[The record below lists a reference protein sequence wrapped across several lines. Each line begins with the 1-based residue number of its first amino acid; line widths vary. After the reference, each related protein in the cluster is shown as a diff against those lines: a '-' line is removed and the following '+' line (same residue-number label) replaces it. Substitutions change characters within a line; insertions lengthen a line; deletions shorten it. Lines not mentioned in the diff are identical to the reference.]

1 MGAPYITWVRVIA
14 RATLQTHWRKRG
26 RADSE
31 APLKAWFRE
40 VRAADWRGPADVRA
54 QYGSASFV
62 GDRVVF
68 NVGGN
73 KYRLVV
79 WINFPYRV
87 VYVRFVGTHAEYDKI
102 DVRSVSWK
110 SVR

>member
-1 MGAPYITWVRVIA
+1 MQA
-14 RATLQTHWRKRG
+14 HWRKRG
-26 RADSE
+26 RTDSE
-31 APLKAWFRE
+31 ALLKAWFRE
-40 VRAADWRGPADVRA
+40 AKAADWSGPADVRA
-54 QYGSASFV
+54 QYGSASFI

-87 VYVRFVGTHAEYDKI
+87 VYIRFVGTHAEYDKI
-102 DVRSVSWK
+102 DVRSV
-110 SVR
+110 

>member
-1 MGAPYITWVRVIA
+1 MGTSYITCVRVIS
-14 RATLQTHWRKRG
+14 RATLRAHWRKRG

-31 APLKAWFRE
+31 APLKAWYRE
-40 VRAADWRGPADVRA
+40 AKAADWSGPADVRTH
-54 QYGSASFV
+54 YRSASFV

-68 NVGGN
+68 NVAGN

-87 VYVRFVGTHAEYDKI
+87 VYIRFVGSHAEYDKI
-102 DVRSVSWK
+102 DVRSV
-110 SVR
+110 